1 MWGRRRDKTAEKG
14 GSRFGLR
21 AKLLLG
27 VTLAALLFI
36 RIDTFHITPARAVA
50 SSYLFSLEEWEVINF
65 PRKWLNMLWD
75 ILPGGGSS
83 REERLAQLDEYLLVA
98 RRAEKEETRLEGPYA
113 SGSLTLG
120 SGAAK
125 EKGPP
130 SRDYLNELVAEKD
143 KLRAGAE
150 ETVEA
155 ELSAVLIDEGF
166 GSRFNLIFPPVDIRF
181 DQPPTMLIVSPRDRI
196 ELVDAVMLHPD
207 IPGFERDLIET
218 KMLEDHNLSAL
229 VDNLAGLSTF
239 PSLVSDLQQLRS
251 VLQTSAHEWLHSFF
265 FLRPFG
271 QNFRASEEMFTLNET
286 VSDLAGRELGDTTFA
301 QMGGDLSIASSR
313 YLSREKSDPTL
324 AREMRETRLRA
335 EELLAEG
342 KVEEAEQ
349 YMKERLWRLRLG
361 GYRIRKL
368 NQAYF
373 AFRGRYAE
381 GPASVSP
388 IGQQVIEFRSLFPD
402 VASFVKTVS
411 GVSSY
416 QEFLDLLE
424 RLKSQ
429 AESTSPR

>member
-1 MWGRRRDKTAEKG
+1 MAGKG

-27 VTLAALLFI
+27 IILVALLFI
-36 RIDTFHITPARAVA
+36 RVDTFHITPAKAVA
-50 SSYLFSLEEWEVINF
+50 SSYLFSIEEWEIINF
-65 PRKWLNMLWD
+65 PRKWLNMLWGV
-75 ILPGGGSS
+75 LPGRKLS
-83 REERLAQLDEYLLVA
+83 REERLAQLDDYLLVA
-98 RRAEKEETRLEGPYA
+98 RRVEKEENRLEGPFA
-113 SGSLTLG
+113 NGSL
-120 SGAAK
+120 GAAR
-125 EKGPP
+125 EGPP
-130 SRDYLNELVAEKD
+130 SRDYLNELVDEKE

-150 ETVEA
+150 EAVES
-155 ELSAVLIDEGF
+155 ELSAVLIVEGF

-181 DQPPTMLIVSPRDRI
+181 DKPPTMLIISPRDRI
-196 ELVDAVMLHPD
+196 ELVEAVMLHPD
-207 IPGFERDLIET
+207 IPGFERNRIET
-218 KMLEDHNLSAL
+218 KLLEDYNLSAL

-265 FLRPFG
+265 FFRSFG
-271 QNFRASEEMFTLNET
+271 QNYQASEEMFTLNET
-286 VSDLAGRELGDTTFA
+286 VADLVGRELGDTTFA
-301 QMGGDLSIASSR
+301 RIGGDLSVSSSR

-324 AREMRETRLRA
+324 AREMRETRLRT
-335 EELLAEG
+335 EELLAQG
-342 KVEEAEQ
+342 KVEEAEE
-349 YMKERLWRLRLG
+349 YMKKRWWRLRLG

-381 GPASVSP
+381 GPASLSP
-388 IGQQVIEFRSLFPD
+388 IGQQVKELRGLFPD

-416 QEFLDLLE
+416 QEFLDILE

-429 AESTSPR
+429 AEAASS

>member
-1 MWGRRRDKTAEKG
+1 MWGRRRDRMAGKG
-14 GSRFGLR
+14 RSRFGLR

-27 VTLAALLFI
+27 ITLAALLFI
-36 RIDTFHITPARAVA
+36 RVDTFHITPARAVA
-50 SSYLFSLEEWEVINF
+50 SSYLFSLEEWEIINF
-65 PRKWLNMLWD
+65 PRKWLNMLWG
-75 ILPGGGSS
+75 ILPGRKLS
-83 REERLAQLDEYLLVA
+83 REERLAQLEEYLLVA
-98 RRAEKEETRLEGPYA
+98 RRVKKEDDRLEGPYA

-120 SGAAK
+120 SGAAR
-125 EKGPP
+125 EKVPP
-130 SRDYLNELVAEKD
+130 SRDYLNELLEEKE

-150 ETVEA
+150 EAVEA

-181 DQPPTMLIVSPRDRI
+181 DKPPTMLIVSPRDRI

-207 IPGFERDLIET
+207 IPGFERDRIET
-218 KMLEDHNLSAL
+218 EMLEDYNLSAL

-251 VLQTSAHEWLHSFF
+251 VLQTSAHEWLHSFLF
-265 FLRPFG
+265 FRPFG
-271 QNFRASEEMFTLNET
+271 QNFRVSEEMFTLNET
-286 VSDLAGRELGDTTFA
+286 VADLVGRELGDTTFA
-301 QMGGDLSIASSR
+301 QIGGDLSIAPSR
-313 YLSREKSDPTL
+313 YLSREKSDPNL

-335 EELLAEG
+335 EELLAQG

-349 YMKERLWRLRLG
+349 YMKRRWWRLRLG

-381 GPASVSP
+381 GPASLSP
-388 IGQQVIEFRSLFPD
+388 IGQQVKEFRGLFPD

-416 QEFLDLLE
+416 QEFLDILE

-429 AESTSPR
+429 AERISP

>member
-1 MWGRRRDKTAEKG
+1 M
-14 GSRFGLR
+14 R

-27 VTLAALLFI
+27 IILVALLFI
-36 RIDTFHITPARAVA
+36 RVDTFHITPAKAVA
-50 SSYLFSLEEWEVINF
+50 SSYLFSIEEWEIINF
-65 PRKWLNMLWD
+65 PRKWLNMLWG
-75 ILPGGGSS
+75 ILPGGESS
-83 REERLAQLDEYLLVA
+83 REERLAQLDDYLLVA
-98 RRAEKEETRLEGPYA
+98 RRVEKEENRLEGPFA
-113 SGSLTLG
+113 NGSL
-120 SGAAK
+120 GAAR
-125 EKGPP
+125 EGPP
-130 SRDYLNELVAEKD
+130 SRDYLNELVDEKE

-150 ETVEA
+150 EAVES
-155 ELSAVLIDEGF
+155 ELSAVLIVEGF

-181 DQPPTMLIVSPRDRI
+181 DKPPTMLIISPRDRI
-196 ELVDAVMLHPD
+196 ELVEAVMLHPD
-207 IPGFERDLIET
+207 IPGFERNRIET
-218 KMLEDHNLSAL
+218 KLLEDYNLSAL

-265 FLRPFG
+265 FFRSFG
-271 QNFRASEEMFTLNET
+271 QNYQASEEMFTLNET
-286 VSDLAGRELGDTTFA
+286 VADLVGRELGDTTFA
-301 QMGGDLSIASSR
+301 RIGGDLSVSSSR

-324 AREMRETRLRA
+324 AREMRETRLRT
-335 EELLAEG
+335 EELLAQG
-342 KVEEAEQ
+342 KVEEAEE
-349 YMKERLWRLRLG
+349 YMKKRWWRLRLG

-381 GPASVSP
+381 GPASLSP
-388 IGQQVIEFRSLFPD
+388 IGQEVKELRGLFPD

-429 AESTSPR
+429 AERASP

>member
-1 MWGRRRDKTAEKG
+1 M
-14 GSRFGLR
+14 R

-27 VTLAALLFI
+27 IILVALLFI
-36 RIDTFHITPARAVA
+36 RVDTFHITPAKAVA
-50 SSYLFSLEEWEVINF
+50 SSYLFSIEEWEIINF
-65 PRKWLNMLWD
+65 PRKWLNMLWG
-75 ILPGGGSS
+75 ILPGGESS
-83 REERLAQLDEYLLVA
+83 REERLAQLDDYLRVA
-98 RRAEKEETRLEGPYA
+98 RRVEKEENRLEGPFA
-113 SGSLTLG
+113 NGSL
-120 SGAAK
+120 GAAR
-125 EKGPP
+125 EGPP
-130 SRDYLNELVAEKD
+130 SRDYLNELVDEKE

-150 ETVEA
+150 EAVES
-155 ELSAVLIDEGF
+155 ELSAVLIVEGF

-181 DQPPTMLIVSPRDRI
+181 DKPPTMLIISPRDRI
-196 ELVDAVMLHPD
+196 ELVEAVMLHPD
-207 IPGFERDLIET
+207 IPGFERNRIET
-218 KMLEDHNLSAL
+218 KLLEDYNLSAL

-265 FLRPFG
+265 FFRSFG
-271 QNFRASEEMFTLNET
+271 QNYQASEEMFTLNET
-286 VSDLAGRELGDTTFA
+286 VADLVGRELGDTTFA
-301 QMGGDLSIASSR
+301 RIGGDLSVSSSR

-324 AREMRETRLRA
+324 AREMRETRLRT
-335 EELLAEG
+335 EELLAQG
-342 KVEEAEQ
+342 KVEEAEE
-349 YMKERLWRLRLG
+349 YMKKRWWRLRLG

-381 GPASVSP
+381 GPASLSP
-388 IGQQVIEFRSLFPD
+388 IGQEVKELRGLFPD

-429 AESTSPR
+429 AERASP